1 LTLQEFFNY
10 ISDNPTEITVFFLA
24 VPATALIAGWISR
37 GEGHQAPW
45 NYLYAA
51 LIFAACIPGIFAIT
65 LSVYFFL
72 FERGSIKQVNMLT
85 QVLPILSMFL
95 TLGIVRRNVS
105 YNQIPGFDRISSLMF
120 MIGAII
126 ILMYLLDRTRIF
138 AFVHLPVQYLL
149 FIIVGLLLVIRYGM
163 KQVIS

>member
-10 ISDNPTEITVFFLA
+10 ISANPTEITLFFLA
-24 VPATALIAGWISR
+24 VPVTALVAGWISK

-45 NYLYAA
+45 SYLYSA
-51 LIFAACIPGIFAIT
+51 LIFAACIPGIFAVT

-72 FERGSIKQVNMLT
+72 FERGSIKNVNMLT
-85 QVLPILSMFL
+85 QVLPVLSMLL
-95 TLGIVRRNVS
+95 TLGIVRRNVP
-105 YNQIPGFDRISSLMF
+105 YAHIPGFDRISSLMF

-126 ILMYLLDRTRIF
+126 MLMYLLDRTRIF

-149 FIIVGLLLVIRYGM
+149 LIVVGLLLVVRYGL